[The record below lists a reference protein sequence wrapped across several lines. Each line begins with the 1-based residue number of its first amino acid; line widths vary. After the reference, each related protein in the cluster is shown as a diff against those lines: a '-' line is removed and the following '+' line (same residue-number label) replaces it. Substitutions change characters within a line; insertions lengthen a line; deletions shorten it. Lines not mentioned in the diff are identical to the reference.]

1 MATADKLTYLN
12 GTKNQIKKVI
22 EEENLVTIDDTTTFR
37 EYADKIKSTNEEI
50 KKYVPTDSQSGISL
64 KVTNAVPLNIKKGV
78 IDGNS
83 YQGTTLPSE
92 YTQVDYIESD
102 GASYVDTNYIPNA
115 NTNINTKVY
124 ISDYSLNRNYI
135 CGAYGPNIEGRYQV
149 TFGQVAEDANF
160 MWCRGTYIGRMFI
173 PEDFNLFLIKTDK
186 SKITIKDKTI
196 NLTDEFIGT
205 SNNLFLFANNSNGNV
220 GSLSSGVRIYYFK
233 IYENNTVVRD
243 FIPCYRN
250 SDNSIGLYDLVND
263 VFYENQG
270 TGTFTYGSVATIPN
284 PDYPQ
289 EIEVVS
295 SKNLIGLGNLVNG
308 YVDITQGGRW
318 LNTASG
324 KTYIFETS
332 KLPSEVTIS
341 GNGNRSNVSY
351 YNTMPE
357 QYQIAD
363 SFSTTN
369 YKYLPRTIEV
379 DKNYKYIFIQV
390 AYEMYNTELHMQ
402 LEKGDVATE
411 ILPFNNLLLTNSG
424 KNICPT
430 DISMWES
437 GHYDVNGIKVANP
450 GRIRTIDLLPIKQNS
465 YYAKCSGYSVMIKT
479 YDKDKNFVR
488 NAGIV
493 TSFTVEENEKYIGVS
508 IGESTGKVTF
518 ETYQNGFA
526 DGTIQPLICLSSYE
540 DKTFEPYRETDNY
553 LIDLKENFLAKIG
566 DVKDELELTSGVL
579 NKNIKKVVLDG
590 VNNKSTGRVST
601 YNNGS
606 YQFIFN
612 LENSYKTSNNNEKAK
627 IICDKL
633 IARNRNET
641 HGAPQIGGKSFEGIA
656 PSGLTN
662 TYYGNGCVIYR
673 DKWASYTTAQV
684 NEDLQNDP
692 LTLYYQVAETE
703 TIQLDPIT
711 IKMYDGTNN
720 IELDT
725 NSETNMS
732 LDYYKDYTLDSQEV
746 EVSGVTE

>member
-12 GTKNQIKKVI
+12 ETKNEIRKAI

-50 KKYVPTDSQSGISL
+50 KKYIPTDSKNGTSL
-64 KVTNAVPLNIKKGV
+64 QVTNAVPLNLKKGV

-83 YQGTTLPSE
+83 YQYTTKGNQLFDFANARAVGGGVTWNFDNDVLSVSSIAGTTGYKSIQIDITDLCKENKGKSLKFTDNGYSVEDISLNPMVQITVK
-92 YTQVDYIESD
+92 YSD
-102 GASYVDTNYIPNA
+102 GTSNFYR
-115 NTNINTKVY
+115 
-124 ISDYSLNRNYI
+124 SLRNYRHNTSDK
-135 CGAYGPNIEGRYQV
+135 Y
-149 TFGQVAEDANF
+149 T
-160 MWCRGTYIGRMFI
+160 I
-173 PEDFNLFLIKTDK
+173 PEDMTNI
-186 SKITIKDKTI
+186 SSVICGIYS
-196 NLTDEFIGT
+196 NNT
-205 SNNLFLFANNSNGNV
+205 SNAVANN
-220 GSLSSGVRIYYFK
+220 LIIEKPLLYFDDNNE
-233 IYENNTVVRD
+233 YEQ
-243 FIPCYRN
+243 Y
-250 SDNSIGLYDLVND
+250 
-263 VFYENQG
+263 
-270 TGTFTYGSVATIPN
+270 TGGKASPS

-295 SKNLIGLGNLVNG
+295 GKNLIGLGNLVNG

-318 LNTASG
+318 LNTTSG

-332 KLPSEVTIS
+332 NLPDKVTIS
-341 GNGNRSNVSY
+341 GDGNRANVSY
-351 YNTMPE
+351 FNTMPE

-363 SFSTTN
+363 SFTTTN
-369 YKYLPRTIEV
+369 YKYLPRTFEV
-379 DKNYKYIFIQV
+379 NKNYKYIFIQV

-402 LEKGDVATE
+402 LEKGDIATE

-430 DISMWES
+430 DYEKYWEKGQYS
-437 GHYDVNGIKVANP
+437 TQGVKEEKASRCRLKELLRIKPNTDYYCSCYLTDNSNYRFA
-450 GRIRTIDLLPIKQNS
+450 IREL
-465 YYAKCSGYSVMIKT
+465 
-479 YDKDKNFVR
+479 DKNKNFVSNKGLIVNR
-488 NAGIV
+488 STYTSSSNAYYIAV
-493 TSFTVEENEKYIGVS
+493 TITYIDS
-508 IGESTGKVTF
+508 
-518 ETYQNGFA
+518 ETEQNYEPLFA

-540 DKTFEPYRETDNY
+540 DKTFEPYRETDKY
-553 LIDLKENFLAKIG
+553 LIDLKDNFLAKIG
-566 DVKDELELTSGVL
+566 DVKDTLDLTNGILS
-579 NKNIKKVVLDG
+579 KNIKKVVLDG
-590 VNNKSTGRVST
+590 VNNKSGGRVNT

-612 LENSYKTSNNNEKAK
+612 FENSYKTSNNNEKAK

-633 IARNRNET
+633 IAITRNET
-641 HGAPQIGGKSFEGIA
+641 HGAPQLGGKSFEGIA

-703 TIQLDPIT
+703 TIQLDPIN
-711 IKMYDGTNN
+711 IKMYEGTNN

-725 NSETNMS
+725 NLETNMS
-732 LDYYKDYTLDSQEV
+732 LEYYKDYTLDSQEV